1 MKWIHRFFS
10 SHEPSFFY
18 KFSDATPRW
27 EIGSRKHRPKGISEN
42 RWADQEKTLFRRP
55 SFQVSV
61 ALLLILF
68 TLQLQQPFFSS
79 IARLPSSLQFQ
90 PSVVRCFFHERN
102 IEKFFFFILVLLF
115 TDCSFSYQNR
125 FLKGFFHR
133 GGGRFSKTKTRTG
146 GRGGGGVLWGRQQ
159 NPSQTRPIDIPN
171 EWKNI
176 KLLVLFSWVEEHQT
190 SLFLFVRRPSWIRE
204 NCNARIDDNPCL

>member
-1 MKWIHRFFS
+1 MYIYIYKIINILYWLHIYINALNIKSQTIMKWIHRFFS

-102 IEKFFFFILVLLF
+102 LEKFFFYSCFIIHGLQF
-115 TDCSFSYQNR
+115 
-125 FLKGFFHR
+125 FL
-133 GGGRFSKTKTRTG
+133 SK
-146 GRGGGGVLWGRQQ
+146 
-159 NPSQTRPIDIPN
+159 
-171 EWKNI
+171 
-176 KLLVLFSWVEEHQT
+176 
-190 SLFLFVRRPSWIRE
+190 
-204 NCNARIDDNPCL
+204 